1 MKNKNLLALLTS
13 ITLPVAVFASSADD
27 HKIEDAAKASYNY
40 RTVLEN
46 HVHVK
51 AHNGVVTLT
60 GTVDD
65 KDNKALAVDTVENL
79 PGVVSVKDEIKV
91 ESKYPEKSDGWMALK
106 IRSLLLVKGN
116 VSATNTDVTVKDGN
130 VTLGGTAETSAQKEL
145 TEVYT
150 KDIEGVKSVKND
162 IVVKEVPVKESTV
175 GEKIDDAS
183 ITSQVKFALLSHKS
197 TSALKT
203 KVTTKDGVVRVTGDA
218 NSAAEKS
225 LVTKLASD
233 VRGTK
238 SVTNDMTVKS

>member
-13 ITLPVAVFASSADD
+13 IALPVAVFASSADD
-27 HKIEDAAKASYNY
+27 RKIEDAARASYNY
-40 RTVLEN
+40 HTVLEN
-46 HVHVK
+46 QVHVK

-91 ESKYPEKSDGWMALK
+91 DSKYPEKSDGWMALK

-150 KDIEGVKSVKND
+150 KDAED
-162 IVVKEVPVKESTV
+162 
-175 GEKIDDAS
+175 
-183 ITSQVKFALLSHKS
+183 Q
-197 TSALKT
+197 
-203 KVTTKDGVVRVTGDA
+203 GDNERRCGA
-218 NSAAEKS
+218 R
-225 LVTKLASD
+225 D
-233 VRGTK
+233 RRCQFRC
-238 SVTNDMTVKS
+238 